1 MIMNIA
7 IIDAEIIGKNKH
19 RFPNLACMKISSYY
33 KNQGHNVTLLTSYE
47 NIDKYDKVFLSKVF
61 IKTEIPCEPEDK
73 TNKTENAIINY
84 YENNSFLKYPN
95 LTYGGTGFYYDKA
108 PVLPYEIEH
117 STPDYHLYDDWITK
131 CIEKG
136 AKEKEFT
143 YYQNYSIGFLT
154 RGCFRHCEFCV
165 NKHFNKCSI
174 HSPIKELLDPH

>member
-95 LTYGGTGFYYDKA
+95 LFLINLSCSHTSGGIILF
-108 PVLPYEIEH
+108 
-117 STPDYHLYDDWITK
+117 
-131 CIEKG
+131 
-136 AKEKEFT
+136 
-143 YYQNYSIGFLT
+143 
-154 RGCFRHCEFCV
+154 
-165 NKHFNKCSI
+165 
-174 HSPIKELLDPH
+174 